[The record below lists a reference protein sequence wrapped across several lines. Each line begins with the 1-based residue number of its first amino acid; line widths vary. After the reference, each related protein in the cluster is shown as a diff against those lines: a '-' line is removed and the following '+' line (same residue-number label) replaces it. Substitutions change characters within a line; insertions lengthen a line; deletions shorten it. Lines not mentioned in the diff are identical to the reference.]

1 VEAHVSTWRVLRWA
15 VAVIAIQA
23 LLLALLENLLAG
35 FSTGGV
41 GSVLLA
47 GAVIV
52 GVAGLTWPLIYRV
65 SARVHPLIF
74 PALSFALTGLV
85 IFFTLRVVDRLDL
98 VEITIRDLPTA
109 ILIWVSLATGSTL
122 LGAMFSLN
130 DDVAYDRFVTGP
142 LRRKYQT
149 DIEDTSPG
157 FLFLE
162 IDGLSEPS
170 LRKAIEG
177 GYVPTLARWLES
189 GSHQLQRWE
198 TDLSSQTAASQAGI
212 LMGNNRDIPAFRWW
226 DKQRHALVLASR
238 RKNAAEIEQ
247 QLSSGTGLLANGGA
261 SRWNIFSGDATDC
274 LGTYSRLGGVTGE
287 GQRSYYAYFS
297 NPFTVSRTTGL
308 FIADVFRELFE
319 SIRQRVLDVQPR
331 VRRSIPFAFIRAGT
345 TVILPEASRFMLTAD
360 LYRGLPAIY
369 CTFFAYDEVAHRAG
383 VDRRDSLKVLRMLD
397 RTIAH
402 LERVA
407 ADAPRP
413 YHLIVLSDHGQSQG
427 ANFRQRYGQTLGDL
441 VRDLLRQY
449 QVTSPSQP
457 DEGLAGLS
465 SALAEVSQ
473 RYNLRSA
480 RFLLSSIAAADRAHE
495 RRTEESIDD
504 VDRDDDIHAQVV
516 VLGSGNLGLIS
527 FADVPQRMT
536 LEEITEQFPM
546 LLPGLRTHAG
556 VSLML
561 VQSEADGGMV
571 IGSGG
576 VYYLDRDLVVG
587 EDPLAPFGK
596 HAAHHFRR
604 TNSFSNA
611 PDILV
616 MSSFDPQTS
625 EVAAFEEHVGSHG
638 GLGGPQTEPFLLYP
652 SSLPLDKDEPILGA
666 EALHRVL
673 KKWMQDERTDQP
685 QPVKE
690 IRRNNSLAA
699 GGNKPSS

>member
-1 VEAHVSTWRVLRWA
+1 MEAHVSTWRVLRWA

-47 GAVIV
+47 SAVIL

-65 SARVHPLIF
+65 AARLHPLIF

-98 VEITIRDLPTA
+98 VEITIRDLQTA
-109 ILIWVSLATGSTL
+109 VVIWLSLAAGSTL
-122 LGAMFSLN
+122 LVAMFSLN

-142 LRRKYQT
+142 LRRKYRT
-149 DIEDTSPG
+149 PPAETSPG

-170 LRKAIEG
+170 LRKAIEE
-177 GYVPTLARWLES
+177 GYVPTLERWLES
-189 GSHQLQRWE
+189 GSHQLLRWE

-212 LMGNNRDIPAFRWW
+212 LMGSNRDIPAFRWW
-226 DKQRHALVLASR
+226 DKQRHTLVLASR
-238 RKNAAEIEQ
+238 RKDAAEIEQ
-247 QLSSGTGLLANGGA
+247 QLSSGNGLLANGGA

-297 NPFTVSRTTGL
+297 NPFTVSRTAGL

-319 SIRQRVLDVQPR
+319 SIRQRILDVQPR

-360 LYRGLPAIY
+360 LYRGLPAVY

-383 VDRRDSLKVLRMLD
+383 IDRRDSLKVLRMLD

-407 ADAPRP
+407 ADAPRT

-441 VRDLLRQY
+441 VRDLVRQY
-449 QVTSPSQP
+449 QVTSPSLP

-465 SALAEVSQ
+465 SALAEVTQ
-473 RYNLRSA
+473 RHNLRSA
-480 RFLLSSIAAADRAHE
+480 RFLLRSIAAADHAQQRA
-495 RRTEESIDD
+495 TEHTDD
-504 VDRDDDIHAQVV
+504 VDDDIDAQVV

-527 FADVPQRMT
+527 FTDIPQRMT
-536 LEEITEQFPM
+536 MEQITEQFPM

-561 VQSEADGGMV
+561 VQSDADGGMV

-616 MSSFDPQTS
+616 MSSFDPQTL
-625 EVAAFEEHVGSHG
+625 EVASFEEHVGSHG

-652 SSLPLDKDEPILGA
+652 ASLPLDHNEPILGA

-673 KKWMQDERTDQP
+673 KRWMQAEQSTLDSDIE
-685 QPVKE
+685 
-690 IRRNNSLAA
+690 RNNVLAA
-699 GGNKPSS
+699 EGNQPTP